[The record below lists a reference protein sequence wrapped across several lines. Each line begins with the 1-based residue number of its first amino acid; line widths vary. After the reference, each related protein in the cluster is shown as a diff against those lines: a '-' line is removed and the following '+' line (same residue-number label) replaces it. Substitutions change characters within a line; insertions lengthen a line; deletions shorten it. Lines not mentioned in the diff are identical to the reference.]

1 MNRRAFVKIMDML
14 EAAYPAR
21 FEKMDG
27 ERKLEF
33 FNTWYRGLCDL
44 DTENLERAVM
54 KHIRDS
60 RFFPTIAELRE
71 NAQKP
76 VPTAGIRELFERF
89 ANYYPSDNPD
99 CRSAAFKIFF
109 DKVKG
114 MDPEARWNETIRIK
128 TAVLRYVQA
137 CELDGEEPSMPLC
150 DFLEAIG
157 V

>member
-44 DTENLERAVM
+44 DEKNLEQAVM

-71 NAQKP
+71 IAQKP
-76 VPTAGIRELFERF
+76 VLTVSVMELFDRF
-89 ANYYPSDNPD
+89 ANYYPEYDMDRRNES
-99 CRSAAFKIFF
+99 FKRFV
-109 DKVKG
+109 DKVRD
-114 MDPEARWNETIRIK
+114 MSPEERWNEVERIK
-128 TAVLRYVQA
+128 STVIAYVQA
-137 CELDGEEPSMPLC
+137 CELDGEEPPMPLNE
-150 DFLEAIG
+150 FLERIG